1 MTRERRS
8 RGRTRGKDM
17 MIKHGATGAAVA
29 MVDPQ
34 LHRPQHGDQSECIL
48 LQTKITQHERL
59 VQFLLCIQFLFT
71 KYILFQT
78 EIMPLLC
85 LNFNLMQIDTLVYR
99 DAIRI
104 VSVTFPLSRTSP
116 NGANPIYQL
125 RILSIVRLNEQW
137 RSAISIYFVIRS
149 TAFQSDLNF

>member
-1 MTRERRS
+1 MKRGRRS

-17 MIKHGATGAAVA
+17 MIKHGTTGAAVA

-34 LHRPQHGDQSECIL
+34 LLRPEHGDQSECIL